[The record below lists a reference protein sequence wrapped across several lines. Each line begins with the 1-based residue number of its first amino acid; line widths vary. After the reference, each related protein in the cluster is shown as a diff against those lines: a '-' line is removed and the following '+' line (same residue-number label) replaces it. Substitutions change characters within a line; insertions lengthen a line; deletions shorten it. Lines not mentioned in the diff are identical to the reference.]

1 MNVGLT
7 GIHLPAP
14 FVHHLHATRAEGFA
28 FAAAGVE
35 PVVMKAHEPKVVVGR
50 TIGRNLR
57 HLCPQCRVVDGCLRH
72 ESARVLPRERVGE
85 VAVERALQHS
95 CRGTGGLEQ
104 LLFHPTIG
112 HRERKVVG
120 VAHLGA
126 CHIEANDAKARG
138 EEGVVAVL
146 TDAVHGFIGREPG
159 IAIGTQVS
167 HLPIVVEQIDVGID
181 IDHHE
186 AVGRS
191 VVADVGNGGIGEA
204 IHLVEGADAAV
215 VGVIGIEPLRGQ
227 HIEEVAMCLR
237 DFLFLLIGE
246 VVFPNGRLGKK
257 PGVERK
263 KNKEIG
269 ELFHRF

>member
-1 MNVGLT
+1 M
-7 GIHLPAP
+7 
-14 FVHHLHATRAEGFA
+14 
-28 FAAAGVE
+28 
-35 PVVMKAHEPKVVVGR
+35 
-50 TIGRNLR
+50 
-57 HLCPQCRVVDGCLRH
+57 
-72 ESARVLPRERVGE
+72 
-85 VAVERALQHS
+85 
-95 CRGTGGLEQ
+95 
-104 LLFHPTIG
+104 
-112 HRERKVVG
+112 
-120 VAHLGA
+120 
-126 CHIEANDAKARG
+126 
-138 EEGVVAVL
+138 L
-146 TDAVHGFIGREPG
+146 TDAVHGFIGRELG
-159 IAIGTQVS
+159 IAIGAQVG
-167 HLPIVVEQIDVGID
+167 HLPIVVEQIDVAID

-246 VVFPNGRLGKK
+246 VVFPNGRLGEELS
-257 PGVERK
+257 VERK

>member
-1 MNVGLT
+1 M
-7 GIHLPAP
+7 
-14 FVHHLHATRAEGFA
+14 HHLHATRAEGFA
-28 FAAAGVE
+28 LAAAGVE
-35 PVVMKAHEPKVVVGR
+35 PLVVKAHEPKVVVGR

-57 HLCPQCRVVDGCLRH
+57 HLRPQCRVVDGCLCH

-126 CHIEANDAKARG
+126 CHIEAHDAKACG

-159 IAIGTQVS
+159 IAIGAQVG
-167 HLPIVVEQIDVGID
+167 HLPIVVEQIDVAIGVD
-181 IDHHE
+181 YHQ

-215 VGVIGIEPLRGQ
+215 VGVIGIKPLRGQ

-246 VVFPNGRLGKK
+246 VVFPNGCLGEELSI
-257 PGVERK
+257 ERK